1 MRIAPHALLDRRASR
16 CDARCVTMH
25 APCTPLARSDW
36 LRQALSFARTTS
48 PGLLLQVEYYF
59 SEGNFAKDKFMQ
71 AETAKTKEQWVNIRA
86 DTYPPGPFA
95 GLFFGSCAPA
105 SCVPYVPAAQG
116 GLPASPHT
124 AARAP
129 YACQPRACRVPSV
142 PRIACPPQVNIS
154 VMATFNRMKA
164 RICMYVW
171 MDGWMDE

>member
-86 DTYPPGPFA
+86 DTYAPGPFA
-95 GLFFGSCAPA
+95 GLFRTSLLRAVRA
-105 SCVPYVPAAQG
+105 AAQG

-164 RICMYVW
+164 RICMYVC
-171 MDGWMDE
+171 MYGWMDE

>member
-86 DTYPPGPFA
+86 DTYAPGPFA
-95 GLFFGSCAPA
+95 GLF
-105 SCVPYVPAAQG
+105 
-116 GLPASPHT
+116 LH
-124 AARAP
+124 
-129 YACQPRACRVPSV
+129 QPPACRTC
-142 PRIACPPQVNIS
+142 RRHRAACPRVPTPLHVHRTRASLGRAAYRQYRVS
-154 VMATFNRMKA
+154 PAHHRLT
-164 RICMYVW
+164 YP
-171 MDGWMDE
+171 